1 MAIYDP
7 ADDNLLEDRDL
18 IDLVLDQI
26 AEDLMNG
33 DLTALEELLK
43 AVPDTN
49 LKSYLTEVPYA

>member
-1 MAIYDP
+1 M
-7 ADDNLLEDRDL
+7 LKEEL

>member
-1 MAIYDP
+1 MAIYNP

-18 IDLVLDQI
+18 IDLVLEQI

>member
-26 AEDLMNG
+26 AEDLING